1 MCNVICNFNLD
12 NLYLISVNIMV
23 SKREGMFVKCKI
35 VIENDDKFNKNQI
48 RRVRYSTKIN
58 WEKMEGKKENG
69 WTA

>member
-1 MCNVICNFNLD
+1 M
-12 NLYLISVNIMV
+12 Y
-23 SKREGMFVKCKI
+23 VKCKI